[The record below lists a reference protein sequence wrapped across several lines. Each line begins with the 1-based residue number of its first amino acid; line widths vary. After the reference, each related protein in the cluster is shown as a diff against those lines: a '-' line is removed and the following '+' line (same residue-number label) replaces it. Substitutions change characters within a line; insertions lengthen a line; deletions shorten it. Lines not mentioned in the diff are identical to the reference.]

1 MFYAALSLA
10 ETFVN
15 KSVLFYNKIN
25 VKKSNIQKLK
35 ILCCLTPIS
44 LEIDRNNGFLHI
56 ADFGSPDFA
65 NKKFILNGNFFEIFW
80 QISIG
85 RWIIY

>member
-1 MFYAALSLA
+1 MILKILFYRIKLIKLI
-10 ETFVN
+10 ETI
-15 KSVLFYNKIN
+15 LFYNKIN

-35 ILCCLTPIS
+35 MLYCLTPIS

-65 NKKFILNGNFFEIFW
+65 NKKFILNGTFLKSFGKFR
-80 QISIG
+80 SG
-85 RWIIY
+85 DG